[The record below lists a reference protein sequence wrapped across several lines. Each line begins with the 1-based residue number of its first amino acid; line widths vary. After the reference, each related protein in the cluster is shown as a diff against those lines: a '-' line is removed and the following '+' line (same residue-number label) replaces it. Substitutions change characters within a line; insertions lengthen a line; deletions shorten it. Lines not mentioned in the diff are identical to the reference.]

1 MITTREIN
9 ASSLLLLYCTYFQL
23 CPSFHK
29 KKGEIKS
36 PISLSS
42 ECKSLAGQME
52 LVKKEPLAGILL
64 ISLSVQKLGNIIT
77 AGSTVYLRWEENF
90 PLGLSRTVTEGTKIG
105 FNSFNALQKMHLLKQ
120 IITVTA
126 STSLKKPEIVFRPKQ
141 FARSI

>member
-1 MITTREIN
+1 MQIFCRQNGACEKELI
-9 ASSLLLLYCTYFQL
+9 
-23 CPSFHK
+23 
-29 KKGEIKS
+29 
-36 PISLSS
+36 
-42 ECKSLAGQME
+42 AGR
-52 LVKKEPLAGILL
+52 LL

-90 PLGLSRTVTEGTKIG
+90 PLDLSRTAMEGTRIG

-141 FARSI
+141 FVRSISDTCI